1 MWKMSLT
8 ETPKKSL
15 KGKPLKEPSCNDFCR
30 VYCRNFENFYG
41 VFSRRVSTK
50 NLHENPKRAGVA
62 KCRLANLAS
71 KLGFNCSESN
81 WCFKLSM
88 CKVCNKDKKRPRIDV
103 FNSIT
108 GVSDRDPTASS
119 LQFSPTAFERF

>member
-1 MWKMSLT
+1 MSLA

-30 VYCRNFENFYG
+30 VYRCNFESFYG
-41 VFSRRVSTK
+41 VFSSRVSTK
-50 NLHENPKRAGVA
+50 NLHENAKRPGVA

-71 KLGFNCSESN
+71 EL
-81 WCFKLSM
+81 
-88 CKVCNKDKKRPRIDV
+88 CKVCNKDKKHPGIDV

-108 GVSDRDPTASS
+108 GVLDRDPTASS
-119 LQFSPTAFERF
+119 LQFSPTAFERS